1 MAVCHVPHTRP
12 EGILRVWQAFNVRP
26 EGATSS
32 QPRASERSERHPGLG
47 WRVSDTPPEGAKA
60 ATEMF
65 KSNER
70 DVHLRRLGVQIERQI
85 SSVIAFAPSGGVS
98 ETHLPN
104 PGCRSLRSLA
114 LGWELVAPSGRTLN
128 ACHTHVIPS
137 GRALNACHTRKIP
150 SGRTLNACHTRKNP
164 SGRTLDACG
173 GTSVCYRTT
182 VARRMRT
189 SSKGRLF
196 SSRPTHWMRSTTARP
211 SVISPNTVYWPSR

>member
-1 MAVCHVPHTRP
+1 MY
-12 EGILRVWQAFNVRP
+12 QAFNARP

-47 WRVSDTPPEGAKA
+47 RRVSDTPPEGAKA
-60 ATEMF
+60 ATGGICRHNF
-65 KSNER
+65 PPPSPASPSPSPAFNAAIPR
-70 DVHLRRLGVQIERQI
+70 IS
-85 SSVIAFAPSGGVS
+85 SSVIAFAPSVGVS

-114 LGWELVAPSGRTLN
+114 LGWELVAPSGRALN
-128 ACHTHVIPS
+128 AWPLNDIPS
-137 GRALNACHTRKIP
+137 GRAL
-150 SGRTLNACHTRKNP
+150 
-164 SGRTLDACG
+164 DACG
-173 GTSVCYRTT
+173 GMSVCYRTT